1 MNSLTIEGTN
11 KTPGITA
18 DPQGGLVEIKGRSH
32 PENTAEFYRP
42 LMDWVDEYVTGP
54 LEKTTIN
61 IELEYFNTSSS
72 KVLLNILRKF
82 EAIESSKE
90 NVLVNW
96 YYEDGDED
104 DLETGEYFSQ
114 ILDLTFKYI
123 GI

>member
-1 MNSLTIEGTN
+1 V
-11 KTPGITA
+11 ITA
-18 DPQGGLVEIKGRSH
+18 DPQGGLVEIKGRSQ

-42 LMDWVDEYVTGP
+42 LMDWVDEYVTKKKK
-54 LEKTTIN
+54 KTTIN

-104 DLETGEYFSQ
+104 DLETGEYYSQ